1 MSESEFETDTTSG
14 TTATATIET
23 DREFKAHIYQQLVEL
38 QPYLNSDAQMAVL
51 VQQDNSD
58 QEYVLTLVTTVGEYR
73 IESES
78 KNADLYEAFG
88 GAKRKMVQQLDE
100 WFSVAVDTNERD
112 EQIQSLLAGGHL
124 LH

>member
-1 MSESEFETDTTSG
+1 MSETNTTSG
-14 TTATATIET
+14 TTATVET

-38 QPYLNSDAQMAVL
+38 QPYLNPDSQVAVL
-51 VQQDNSD
+51 VQQDDSD
-58 QEYVLTLVTTVGEYR
+58 QEYVLTLVTTMGEYR

-88 GAKRKMVQQLDE
+88 GAKRKMIQQLDE
-100 WFSVAVDTNERD
+100 WFSVAVDTSERD
-112 EQIQSLLAGGHL
+112 ERIQSLLEGGQL